1 MGQDLKQLR
10 VFLESFQLLHP
21 NRKKEEE
28 WQYMIAGSDF
38 VEDLLAFL
46 DIMEPVVELMEHAQ
60 SLDTPVWKLK
70 LWWPKVKERLAKAA
84 NGDPEA
90 YARLQKV
97 KGALKPGGLF
107 KGVTLL
113 EGWMVLKDEGKDSGD
128 NHFTWQMRE
137 SEDVSKDRERFAKDL
152 QGSLENRIM
161 SVVNDDVVSHLEVF
175 DASSLVSLQC
185 GSAINDHVQFTL
197 EEGVLEEYGVQECKQ
212 LLKIVSRM
220 PHIQSV
226 GMKFDPRLAHK
237 YMRRIKKATMEGV
250 WNGLCPEMKKSL
262 DMIEIPTWLNFCLK
276 NHVVLTLS
284 SGWPFPMAVLR
295 RCA

>member
-1 MGQDLKQLR
+1 MKMVDENARRPVSYATQGFASSSYAQWVKIESSY
-10 VFLESFQLLHP
+10 ESFLKAFELLHP
-21 NRKKEEE
+21 NQKKEEE

-46 DIMEPVVELMEHAQ
+46 DIMEPVVELMERSQ
-60 SLDTPVWKLK
+60 SLDTLVWKLK
-70 LWWPKVKERLAKAA
+70 LWWQKVKERLAKAA

-128 NHFTWQMRE
+128 NRFTWQMRE
-137 SEDVSKDRERFAKDL
+137 SEDVSKDRERFAKEL
-152 QGSLENRIM
+152 QESLEKRIR

-185 GSAINDHVQFTL
+185 GFAIYDHVQFTL
-197 EEGVLEEYGVQECKQ
+197 EEGVIEEYGMQECKQ
-212 LLKIVSRM
+212 ILKVVSRM
-220 PHIQSV
+220 PHVQSP
-226 GMKFDPRLAHK
+226 GMTCDPRLAHK

-250 WNGLCPEMKKSL
+250 WNGLCPEWFSY
-262 DMIEIPTWLNFCLK
+262 
-276 NHVVLTLS
+276 
-284 SGWPFPMAVLR
+284 AR
-295 RCA
+295 